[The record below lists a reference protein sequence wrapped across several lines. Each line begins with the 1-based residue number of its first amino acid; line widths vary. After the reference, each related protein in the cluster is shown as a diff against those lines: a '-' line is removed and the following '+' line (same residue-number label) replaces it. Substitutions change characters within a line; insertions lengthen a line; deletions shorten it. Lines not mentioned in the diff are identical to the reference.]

1 MVQYQTLITTI
12 DNRLENLSP
21 RRAQK
26 LRSALENLTR
36 DDPILPYGLPFQQC
50 LQQQAMRAIVKKMWD
65 A

>member
-1 MVQYQTLITTI
+1 MVQYQTLITII
-12 DNRLENLSP
+12 DNRLENLPP

-26 LRSALENLTR
+26 LLLPRNRTR
-36 DDPILPYGLPFQQC
+36 DDPILPCGVPFQQC